1 MYTPI
6 HICIYVY
13 IYIRMFKV
21 YAYVYIN
28 MARFTY
34 YRIMYPPSF
43 FRLETK
49 SLERCAQ
56 RVRSYRFASRLLN
69 AGSNVT
75 SPRPLY
81 TSYHVFYFYFSLS
94 LFRSCVFFLSF
105 LFSPLSFALK
115 ASSLVSPMSSPDR
128 DRSDAPSQKRRCY
141 LFHFPSFPKPFC
153 LNEARVI

>member
-1 MYTPI
+1 MYVYTPI

-49 SLERCAQ
+49 SLERCA
-56 RVRSYRFASRLLN
+56 
-69 AGSNVT
+69 T
-75 SPRPLY
+75 SAFLPL
-81 TSYHVFYFYFSLS
+81 
-94 LFRSCVFFLSF
+94 RE
-105 LFSPLSFALK
+105 SFA
-115 ASSLVSPMSSPDR
+115 
-128 DRSDAPSQKRRCY
+128 
-141 LFHFPSFPKPFC
+141 
-153 LNEARVI
+153 